1 MYYSRRENHFSKVNN
16 IASVCGLV
24 CRWVVGCEL
33 WVACCPDSGR
43 VDPCH
48 LVRFQG
54 EGPPKWVHSH
64 VSRACY
70 MLDMYVRRL
79 QQHQPEQ
86 VKPFP
91 RSTQALLTHAT
102 SKPMPHHNH
111 VDDSVMSLGDKTG
124 RGDKFAEP
132 CNFSTR
138 LQAVGAA
145 SASGVASTR
154 CSWAINERSCQRS
167 GAALKLF
174 VGLINSNHLTSG
186 PRKHFI
192 SLRKQK

>member
-16 IASVCGLV
+16 IASVCGFV

-48 LVRFQG
+48 SVRFQG

-91 RSTQALLTHAT
+91 RSAQALLTHAT

-111 VDDSVMSLGDKTG
+111 VDVPWWVWVTKQEEATNLQSLAIFPQDC
-124 RGDKFAEP
+124 R
-132 CNFSTR
+132 R
-138 LQAVGAA
+138 LELLLLLALHLPGVPGQSMKEAV
-145 SASGVASTR
+145 SGM
-154 CSWAINERSCQRS
+154 
-167 GAALKLF
+167 
-174 VGLINSNHLTSG
+174 GL
-186 PRKHFI
+186 R
-192 SLRKQK
+192 